1 MNKFTISL
9 IISSLAG
16 LSTLIGGVGVFIKIK
31 NKESF
36 LSLIL
41 SFSLS
46 VMICISIFDLIPTSF
61 ITLYNEYGLLLAL
74 IIGVGVFLIG
84 NGIITKLNKIITPL
98 QNNNLY
104 KVGLL
109 SMIALM
115 IHNFPEGIATFITSY
130 NDISMGINLGF
141 AIMLHNIPEGISI
154 SLPIYYSTGNKLK
167 GLLYTFI
174 SGLAEPMGAITA
186 YILLK
191 PFINNIMI
199 SIVLILVA
207 GIMITLSIE
216 ELLPEVN
223 SYNKKKES
231 IIGLVL
237 GFIIIIVNLL
247 LF

>member
-16 LSTLIGGVGVFIKIK
+16 LSTLLGGVGVFIKIK

-61 ITLYNEYGLLLAL
+61 ITLYNKYGLLLAL

-84 NGIITKLNKIITPL
+84 KGIIIKLNKIITPL

-130 NDISMGINLGF
+130 NDISMGINLGL

-174 SGLAEPMGAITA
+174 SGLAEPLGALMA

-247 LF
+247 IF